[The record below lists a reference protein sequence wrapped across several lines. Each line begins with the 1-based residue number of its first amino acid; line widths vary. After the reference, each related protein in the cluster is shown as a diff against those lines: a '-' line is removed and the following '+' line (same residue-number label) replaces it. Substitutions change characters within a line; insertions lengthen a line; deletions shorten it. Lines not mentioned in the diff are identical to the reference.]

1 MKKIFLGL
9 LVALLAVSVAFAADD
24 IYPEYKGEPVTLT
37 MWAWTSNEDY
47 SIREFEK
54 AYPNIKVQWENFGVH
69 YTKAQTAIAAG
80 EGLPDVLMIEYTF
93 APEFMELGAFVPIN
107 QWLPEE
113 KFVKLFGEPA
123 LNWCALDGKI
133 YGTPQD
139 SGAIALFYRK
149 DIFEKYGLTVPQTWP
164 EFAEQARK
172 LRQADPNLN
181 FATVPLGWALW
192 WIGQVWEA
200 GGKVF
205 DYKDGKWYIDFTNPV
220 AEKVFNFWGELID
233 EGTIKIEQWWSPDWY
248 NSLNV
253 GKTAAVIIGC
263 WFAEWLRYNAPE
275 SEGLWRVT
283 IPPQWDPANPHNGM
297 IGGSGFYVTAHSKN
311 PEAAAIFVMWLNSH
325 PESLKCLH
333 KYSNLPVMV
342 STRYAEVL
350 DEVAGP
356 DKFFGDQNIV
366 ETLWEA
372 HKLVDT
378 AYVALPIQ
386 TNVDQALGLLLQ
398 DYVDG
403 KIKKFADILPMWEEA
418 VVKAMKEFGYDNI
431 VVGELP

>member
-1 MKKIFLGL
+1 
-9 LVALLAVSVAFAADD
+9 
-24 IYPEYKGEPVTLT
+24 
-37 MWAWTSNEDY
+37 
-47 SIREFEK
+47 
-54 AYPNIKVQWENFGVH
+54 
-69 YTKAQTAIAAG
+69 
-80 EGLPDVLMIEYTF
+80 
-93 APEFMELGAFVPIN
+93 
-107 QWLPEE
+107 
-113 KFVKLFGEPA
+113 
-123 LNWCALDGKI
+123 
-133 YGTPQD
+133 
-139 SGAIALFYRK
+139 
-149 DIFEKYGLTVPQTWP
+149 
-164 EFAEQARK
+164 
-172 LRQADPNLN
+172 
-181 FATVPLGWALW
+181 
-192 WIGQVWEA
+192 
-200 GGKVF
+200 
-205 DYKDGKWYIDFTNPV
+205 
-220 AEKVFNFWGELID
+220 
-233 EGTIKIEQWWSPDWY
+233 
-248 NSLNV
+248 
-253 GKTAAVIIGC
+253 VIIGC

-297 IGGSGFYVTAHSKN
+297 IGGSGFYVTTHSKN

-356 DKFFGDQNIV
+356 DKFFGGQNIV

-418 VVKAMKEFGYDNI
+418 VVKAMKEFGYDNV